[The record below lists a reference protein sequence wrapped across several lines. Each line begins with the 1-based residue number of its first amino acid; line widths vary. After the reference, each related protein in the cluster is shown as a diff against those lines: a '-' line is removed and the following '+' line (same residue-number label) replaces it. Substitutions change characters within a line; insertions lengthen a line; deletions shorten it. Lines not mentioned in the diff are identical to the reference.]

1 MGLPTS
7 SGFVLLLFFFFF
19 HKQSP
24 CEFCRS
30 FNHLVPDS
38 WSHHILQSS
47 PPKQDKSQKEQE
59 EPERSFTQKAGLLW
73 CLEERLQPAPRE
85 LTCLHEA
92 CRLQWTPSKG
102 EFLKFHLPSQNC
114 DTEFRLSSR
123 ETHVPLWSCGP
134 PCGFQI
140 SLCEKSDWTTLPAHA
155 LFEIDEKSVSNS
167 QFLPWAPLSPRGLFC
182 HSLIKEL
189 SKGFRVQAALR
200 RSSCLF
206 LRIKDS

>member
-7 SGFVLLLFFFFF
+7 SGFVLLLFFFFS
-19 HKQSP
+19 QAEP
-24 CEFCRS
+24 
-30 FNHLVPDS
+30 L
-38 WSHHILQSS
+38 WILQ
-47 PPKQDKSQKEQE
+47 K
-59 EPERSFTQKAGLLW
+59 
-73 CLEERLQPAPRE
+73 LQPSCSWFLESSHPPIF
-85 LTCLHEA
+85 
-92 CRLQWTPSKG
+92 PSKTRQKPKRTRG
-102 EFLKFHLPSQNC
+102 AREVLHTEGRAPVMPGRAPAASTKGANTPPWSLSAPVNSFQGGILEVPSPSQNC